1 MSHIDFVIGFVVVV
15 SAMILFIYLI
25 SNTISNNVNE
35 FRINEARESSLSLE
49 NYLFKIND
57 EKSLISTFRELQVIL
72 TEVNNTDHTEEIR
85 ISIDPQVDKVKVYDT
100 LMNEIQ
106 STNFQS
112 PPVTILY
119 FDLSFTANE
128 KKFVKIIYFGNIIT
142 DIDYLSIDNNITLH
156 IVSDKEID
164 IVSQEKCSNL
174 LSASYE
180 ETKNKFGFQNSFR
193 LDLDGC
199 SYGPEPPLIADI
211 ILKNV
216 PVIFEGSDGLLTSKI
231 ARLRVW

>member
-1 MSHIDFVIGFVVVV
+1 MSHIDFVIGFVVII
-15 SAMILFIYLI
+15 SAMILLIYLI

-35 FRINEARESSLSLE
+35 FRINEVRESSLSLD

-57 EKSLISTFRELQVIL
+57 EKSLISTFREIQVNL

-85 ISIDPQVDKVKVYDT
+85 ISIEPQVNKVKVYDAF
-100 LMNEIQ
+100 LNEIQ

-119 FDLSFTANE
+119 FNLDFTANE
-128 KKFVKIIYFGNIIT
+128 KKFVKIIYFGDT
-142 DIDYLSIDNNITLH
+142 VSDIDYLSTDDNITLY

-164 IVSQEKCSNL
+164 VVSQEKCSNL
-174 LSASYE
+174 LSNSYD
-180 ETKNKFGFQNSFR
+180 ETKNKFGFLNSFR

-199 SYGPEPPLIADI
+199 SYGSEPPLIADI
-211 ILKNV
+211 ILKNI
-216 PVIFEGSDGLLTSKI
+216 PVIFEDSDGLLTSKI